1 MKLFDTIDGLL
12 VGTKYLAWGIA
23 LLCIPLSVILLF
35 ANITMGFA
43 SVIACVAAL
52 LLAVGIT
59 LVILPEKLAKGKMAG
74 KTRFIVGGV
83 AIVLA
88 VAVMGIAIFIA
99 GGFPALN
106 LIFC

>member
-35 ANITMGFA
+35 ANIAMGFA
-43 SVIACVAAL
+43 SVISCVAAL

-59 LVILPEKLAKGKMAG
+59 LVILPEKLAKGILAG

-88 VAVMGIAIFIA
+88 IAVMGIVFFVI
-99 GGFPALN
+99 GRFPALN
-106 LIFC
+106 LLLC

>member
-1 MKLFDTIDGLL
+1 MKLFETIDGLL

-43 SVIACVAAL
+43 AVMVCIAAL
-52 LLAVGIT
+52 LLAVGVT
-59 LVILPEKLAKGKMAG
+59 LTILPGKLAKGKLAG
-74 KTRFIVGGV
+74 KARFILGAV

-88 VAVMGIAIFIA
+88 VVIMGITFFSS
-99 GGFPALN
+99 GGFPTMN
-106 LIFC
+106 LFFC